1 MKIEKPDYLTIN
13 VKAVIKMLTNHKY
26 FFFMK
31 KYNFIINKCL
41 KRISNQLIIFNYR
54 RVDVIS
60 KVNVYQVKIDVKWL
74 DVN

>member
-1 MKIEKPDYLTIN
+1 
-13 VKAVIKMLTNHKY
+13 
-26 FFFMK
+26 MK